1 MQSYLL
7 GFNSPHLLPYEKP
20 MEMKVPVDKPME
32 MKVPVDK
39 KNLWRVELLK
49 KMQMITE
56 VVSFRCV

>member
-7 GFNSPHLLPYEKP
+7 GFNSPHLLPYE
-20 MEMKVPVDKPME
+20 KPME